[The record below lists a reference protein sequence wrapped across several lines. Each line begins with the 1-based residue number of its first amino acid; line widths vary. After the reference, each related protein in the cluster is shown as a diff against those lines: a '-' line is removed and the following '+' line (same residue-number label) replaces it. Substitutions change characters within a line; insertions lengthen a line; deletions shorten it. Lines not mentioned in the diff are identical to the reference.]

1 MVTSVGRVNGDHWA
15 DRLATDCPA
24 LLIHGTRSD
33 TLTEAHAKEL
43 VSGGPHTSLAQ
54 LPTGHTVHAT
64 APDGFAATVSA
75 FLDTLKG

>member
-1 MVTSVGRVNGDHWA
+1 MVLGHSLGGVNA
-15 DRLATDCPA
+15 YQLAAHHP

-33 TLTEAHAKEL
+33 TLTGAHAKEL
-43 VSGGPHTSLAQ
+43 ASRRRPHTSLAQ
-54 LPTGHTVHAT
+54 LPTGHTVHET